1 MTRVRSTA
9 SSADSPDLLQRL
21 KVETAAAH
29 ARIEEALDL
38 DQRMRSIGDYRTF
51 LARLYGFHAV
61 WEPKAEALIADPM
74 FFAPRRK
81 LHNLTRDLRTLG
93 LSPKEVDALPLC
105 GEPLAMRS
113 RAEAFGA
120 MYVVEGSTL
129 GGVIIARHINRALG
143 PPAAS
148 ACSYLRCYGLD
159 LGRMWKAFGSQLLS
173 LSAPGFDDE
182 VVVSANKTFTVL
194 QSWLQPVD
202 RDGSLKSAALDGD
215 VAWKEIVASKHAA
228 DQPKKRGS

>member
-51 LARLYGFHAV
+51 LARLYGFHAA
-61 WEPKAEALIADPM
+61 WEPRADNLIADVR

-81 LHNLTRDLRTLG
+81 LHKLASDLLTLG
-93 LSPKEVDALPLC
+93 LSPEEVDALPLC
-105 GEPLAMRS
+105 GEPLPMRS
-113 RAEAFGA
+113 EAEAFGA

-129 GGVIIARHINRALG
+129 GGVIIAHHIDRAVG

-148 ACSYLRCYGLD
+148 ACSYLRCYGADLD
-159 LGRMWKAFGSQLLS
+159 RMWKAFGSRLLA

-182 VVVSANKTFTVL
+182 VVVSAQRTFTVL
-194 QSWLQPVD
+194 QSWLSSPRQ
-202 RDGSLKSAALDGD
+202 
-215 VAWKEIVASKHAA
+215 VARRCL
-228 DQPKKRGS
+228 PR